1 MTMTMA
7 FLFDFGVSQEDPLTE
22 RRVLDLKAGDR
33 VLSVASGGEV
43 PLSLISLTD
52 NLHITAVDISQAQIN
67 LCRIKLAAAL
77 CLGFPENGQFLGFD
91 FMKPQQRIEIYRDV
105 ICQQLT
111 EEETLFWNENLSI
124 VGQGVI
130 SAGRFEQYIAKMRFF
145 SNLFIGKRNLQ
156 WLIDCPNLEDQKE
169 IFKKY
174 IASRKSLQMLF
185 RVAFHPAVYKNRG
198 LQEKALRHADKSTGE
213 RFYRKF
219 ESFCT
224 ANLASQNYFLQYFL
238 TGRCQTPG
246 AFPHY
251 LQPQNRHR
259 LKNFSDQLQFE
270 TISFEKKIREEESGV
285 FNKIHLSNLGDWMSE
300 KEFSDLKDLLLEKC
314 LPGTILCSRYL
325 QKNQFD
331 AGFAPFIFDEKCSE
345 MAQNTDRF
353 PFYTIFRLEL

>member
-1 MTMTMA
+1 MA

-22 RRVLDLKAGDR
+22 QLVLDLKPGDR
-33 VLSVASGGEV
+33 ILSVASGGEV

-91 FMKPQQRIEIYRDV
+91 FMKPQRRIEIYRDV
-105 ICQQLT
+105 ICQQLA
-111 EEETLFWNENLSI
+111 EEEILFWDENLSV

-130 SAGRFEQYIAKMRFF
+130 SAGRFEQYIAKIRFF
-145 SNLFIGKRNLQ
+145 SNLFIGKKNLQ
-156 WLIDCPNLEDQKE
+156 RLIECPNLEDQKA

-174 IASRKSLQMLF
+174 IASRKSLQLLF
-185 RVAFHPAVYKNRG
+185 KVAFHPAVYKKRG

-246 AFPHY
+246 AFPNY
-251 LQPQNRHR
+251 LQPRNRQR
-259 LKNFSDQLQFE
+259 LKIFSDQLQFE
-270 TISFEKKIREEESGV
+270 TISFEKKLREEERGV

-300 KEFSDLKDLLLEKC
+300 EEFSDLRGLLMQKC

-325 QKNQFD
+325 QKNQFAY
-331 AGFAPFIFDEKCSE
+331 AGFAPFNIDEKCSE
-345 MAQNTDRF
+345 MAQSTDRF
-353 PFYTIFRLEL
+353 PFYTIFKIELP